1 MRIVV
6 DTDVASNLIKNTLDP
21 AFRAELAPHEAA
33 ITFVTVGE
41 LTQWTLVR
49 DLGARRR
56 SELQVY
62 IATWVKIP
70 GGSDVGRKWGEI
82 TAYAQRRGRPRPIN
96 DSWIAACCL
105 TYELPLATLNAT
117 DFEDYAEHEGLRLIT
132 PFGH

>member
-1 MRIVV
+1 MRIVL
-6 DTDVASNLIKNTLDP
+6 DTDVASNLIKDTLDP

-41 LTQWTLVR
+41 LTQWALVR

-62 IATWVKIP
+62 IATRVKIP

-105 TYELPLATLNAT
+105 TYDLPLATLNTT
-117 DFEDYAEHEGLRLIT
+117 DFDDYAEHEGLQLIS
-132 PFGH
+132 PFSP

>member
-1 MRIVV
+1 MRIVL

-41 LTQWTLVR
+41 LTQWALVR

-62 IATWVKIP
+62 IATRVKIP

-105 TYELPLATLNAT
+105 TYDLPLASLNTT
-117 DFEDYAEHEGLRLIT
+117 DFEDYAEHEGLRLIS
-132 PFGH
+132 PFSH

>member
-1 MRIVV
+1 MRIVL
-6 DTDVASNLIKNTLDP
+6 DTDVASSLIKNTLDP

-62 IATWVKIP
+62 VATRVKIP

-105 TYELPLATLNAT
+105 TYDLPLATLNTT
-117 DFEDYAEHEGLRLIT
+117 DFEDYAEHEGLRLIS
-132 PFGH
+132 PFSH

>member
-41 LTQWTLVR
+41 LTQWTLLR

-56 SELQVY
+56 SELQAY
-62 IATWVKIP
+62 IATRVKIP
-70 GGSDVGRKWGEI
+70 GGSDVGRKWGGI

-105 TYELPLATLNAT
+105 TYDLPLATLNTT
-117 DFEDYAEHEGLRLIT
+117 DFDDYAQHEGLQLIS
-132 PFGH
+132 PFSH

>member
-1 MRIVV
+1 MRIVL
-6 DTDVASNLIKNTLDP
+6 DTDVASNLIKDKLDP

-41 LTQWTLVR
+41 LTQWALVR

-56 SELQVY
+56 GELQVY
-62 IATWVKIP
+62 IATRVKIP

-105 TYELPLATLNAT
+105 TYDLPLATLNTT
-117 DFEDYAEHEGLRLIT
+117 DFADYAEHEGLRLIT
-132 PFGH
+132 PFRH

>member
-6 DTDVASNLIKNTLDP
+6 DTDVASNLIKNTLDA

-56 SELQVY
+56 SELHVY
-62 IATWVKIP
+62 IATRVKIP
-70 GGSDVGRKWGEI
+70 GGTDVGRKWGEI
-82 TAYAQRRGRPRPIN
+82 TVYAQRRGRRAR
-96 DSWIAACCL
+96 S
-105 TYELPLATLNAT
+105 TTHGSPLAV
-117 DFEDYAEHEGLRLIT
+117 
-132 PFGH
+132 

>member
-1 MRIVV
+1 MRIVL
-6 DTDVASNLIKNTLDP
+6 DTDVASNLIKNT
-21 AFRAELAPHEAA
+21 HEAA

-41 LTQWTLVR
+41 LTQWALVR

-62 IATWVKIP
+62 IATRVKIP

>member
-21 AFRAELAPHEAA
+21 AFRTELAPHEAA

-49 DLGARRR
+49 DLGARCR

-62 IATWVKIP
+62 IATRVKIP

>member
-1 MRIVV
+1 MRIVL

-21 AFRAELAPHEAA
+21 VFRAELAPHEAA

-41 LTQWTLVR
+41 LTQWALVR

-62 IATWVKIP
+62 IATRVKIP

-82 TAYAQRRGRPRPIN
+82 TAYAARRSRPRPIN

-105 TYELPLATLNAT
+105 TYELPLATLNTT
-117 DFEDYAEHEGLRLIT
+117 DFEDYAEHEGLQLIS
-132 PFGH
+132 PFSH

>member
-1 MRIVV
+1 MRLVL
-6 DTDVASNLIKNTLDP
+6 DTDVASNLIKNRLDP

-41 LTQWTLVR
+41 LTQWALVR

-62 IATWVKIP
+62 IATRVKIP

-96 DSWIAACCL
+96 DSWVAACCL
-105 TYELPLATLNAT
+105 TYDLPLATLNTT

-132 PFGH
+132 PLSH

>member
-62 IATWVKIP
+62 IATRVKIP
-70 GGSDVGRKWGEI
+70 GGSEWAASGARSPRTPSDAGGRARSTTHG
-82 TAYAQRRGRPRPIN
+82 
-96 DSWIAACCL
+96 S
-105 TYELPLATLNAT
+105 PLAV
-117 DFEDYAEHEGLRLIT
+117 
-132 PFGH
+132 

>member
-21 AFRAELAPHEAA
+21 AFRTELAPHEAA

-49 DLGARRR
+49 DLGARCR

-62 IATWVKIP
+62 IATRVKIP
-70 GGSDVGRKWGEI
+70 
-82 TAYAQRRGRPRPIN
+82 
-96 DSWIAACCL
+96 AA
-105 TYELPLATLNAT
+105 ATLA
-117 DFEDYAEHEGLRLIT
+117 ASGARSLRT
-132 PFGH
+132 PSAAAGRARSTIRGC

>member
-1 MRIVV
+1 MRIVL

-41 LTQWTLVR
+41 LTQWALVR

-56 SELQVY
+56 SDLQVY
-62 IATWVKIP
+62 IATRVKIP

-96 DSWIAACCL
+96 DSCIAACCL
-105 TYELPLATLNAT
+105 TYDLPLASLNTT

-132 PFGH
+132 PFSH